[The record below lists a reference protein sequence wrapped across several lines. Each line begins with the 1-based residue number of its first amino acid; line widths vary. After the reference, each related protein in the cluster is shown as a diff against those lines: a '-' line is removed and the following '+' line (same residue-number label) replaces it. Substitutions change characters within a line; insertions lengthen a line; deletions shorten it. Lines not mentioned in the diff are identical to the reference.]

1 MSSHPSQIKCDCES
15 IKVTLS
21 TEPGVRGFCHCED
34 CRYLLKI
41 PYHSVT
47 AWKKQKVS
55 VDEGHDA
62 RVAFQHPRKGM
73 KQYFC
78 ALCGE
83 TRFNSNAMDRRIVS
97 QSLIRK
103 CNGGELPEPLQPATH
118 FFCRRIVNIDDDLP
132 RRA

>member
-1 MSSHPSQIKCDCES
+1 
-15 IKVTLS
+15 
-21 TEPGVRGFCHCED
+21 
-34 CRYLLKI
+34 
-41 PYHSVT
+41 
-47 AWKKQKVS
+47 
-55 VDEGHDA
+55 
-62 RVAFQHPRKGM
+62 M

-118 FFCRRIVNIDDDLP
+118 FFWDAGFACLVDDRGKPVVYFVVPESAAAQAGLTRGIRSRR
-132 RRA
+132 